1 MQDVEFPEKYETL
14 SDEQLVKLCNNG
26 VQEAFS
32 ALSVRYIFVIRNK
45 SAELYHSGIEND
57 DLFQEGLIGL
67 HNAVRTFDP
76 DNAASFRT
84 YAGVCIR
91 NHLISVVRAANSN
104 KNKINS
110 CAVPLSDQTD
120 EPASAVSEPE
130 NVVVAKENVRELWVQ
145 IKKRLSDTEKQ
156 VLFGYLDG
164 KSYSVIANELGITT
178 KSCDNAMQR
187 VRHKLKILK

>member
-1 MQDVEFPEKYETL
+1 MQDVAFPEKYETL

-45 SAELYHSGIEND
+45 TAEIYHSGLEND
-57 DLFQEGLIGL
+57 DLFQEGMIGL
-67 HNAVRTFDP
+67 HNAVKTFDP
-76 DNAASFRT
+76 YNTASFRT

-91 NHLISVVRAANSN
+91 NHLISVIRAANSN
-104 KNKINS
+104 KNRINS
-110 CAVPLSDQTD
+110 YTVPLSDQTD
-120 EPASAVSEPE
+120 EPASAVTEPE

-145 IKKRLSDTEKQ
+145 IEKKLSDTEKQ
-156 VLFGYLDG
+156 VLFGHLDG
-164 KSYSVIANELGITT
+164 RSYSEIANKLGITA